1 MTPSEFIT
9 VSTDKTIETRDST
22 GRSLKVRRINA
33 LDRLRLLK
41 TAGPVLSQN
50 DGWLNMAALT
60 LAVTEIDGVPRP
72 TPNSEKQIEAA
83 VTTLGDSGLRAIA
96 EVLSECEDEN
106 SFFEGPPEGNA
117 EGTPI

>member
-1 MTPSEFIT
+1 MTPSEFF
-9 VSTDKTIETRDST
+9 SASANQTIDIRDSI
-22 GRSLKVRRINA
+22 GRSLRVRRINA

-41 TAGPVLSQN
+41 AAGPILSQN

-72 TPNSEKQIEAA
+72 PPNSEKQIEAA
-83 VTTLGDSGLRAIA
+83 VSTLGDSGLQTVA
-96 EVLSECEDEN
+96 EALNDNDQSL
-106 SFFEGPPEGNA
+106 FEGGPEGNV